1 MVRDGRVARA
11 LREGRSMRWSERGRE
26 VEILT
31 ANTWR
36 LGGIVLL
43 LSLVVAVLHTPL
55 KEKWTTG

>member
-43 LSLVVAVLHTPL
+43 IVLLLSLVVAVLIRH
-55 KEKWTTG
+55 